1 MQVRQTDKSEG
12 PIYLSPTQSS
22 TQVLH
27 ATQPNNQHAHE
38 PGVIAPPALAC
49 SAACR
54 GLRILHALDAR
65 RPHSPA
71 TTAACWQPRPL
82 PHGCEGRAVHS
93 AVRTSL
99 CDALLA
105 ARSGWRDRA
114 PRPPPRAQRAGWG
127 ALADGGEHRARA
139 LGRQVHRLE
148 QVADLVQLHP
158 VQLGRLRRAPRAVRA
173 PGAARSA
180 RPCHAFM
187 HIMQQEHTRDWMST
201 RQSAKDGKQ
210 V

>member
-71 TTAACWQPRPL
+71 TTAACRQPRPL

-99 CDALLA
+99 SDALLA

-139 LGRQVHRLE
+139 QGPGRSAL
-148 QVADLVQLHP
+148 
-158 VQLGRLRRAPRAVRA
+158 RAPLPCIHAHH
-173 PGAARSA
+173 AARAHA
-180 RPCHAFM
+180 RLDEYTPKRKRREAGL
-187 HIMQQEHTRDWMST
+187 R
-201 RQSAKDGKQ
+201 
-210 V
+210 